1 MLKVEMWVK
10 KMNVKD
16 LKKKTTNRTL
26 NTCGYQGS
34 ITSPFL

>member
-16 LKKKTTNRTL
+16 LKKNRTL

-34 ITSPFL
+34 ITSSFL